1 MIKFVGGIIV
11 GVFVG
16 AMIIEVLE
24 RTRPEILHNAQDKAR
39 EAAKRV
45 VNFTAGEPVAQPS
58 V

>member
-1 MIKFVGGIIV
+1 MIKFMTGIIV

-24 RTRPEILHNAQDKAR
+24 RTRPQILHTVQDKAR
-39 EAAKRV
+39 DAARRV
-45 VNFTAGEPVAQPS
+45 ASFTAGKPAGDRV